1 MLIVL
6 NTSYQPIATSEMT
19 IAQGDAALGRL
30 YVVAPPAVGI
40 SVAFGLP
47 DGTVTQKYP
56 LFMNIAQ
63 SDYDVNYFVYTLNVT
78 SDIFAAV
85 PGKLA
90 IQLYASIS
98 GDDGAVQTYAVPT
111 VEMNV
116 LKGVVT
122 IPQAGVDIPSD
133 ETWTALLAGI
143 GTLSN
148 QVGLLT
154 RDAVTLLS
162 GQINMWGLK
171 TGFYKVAKGSRISML
186 SESATGIIE
195 NADEDMLLFVVN
207 KTLKNA
213 SYIAMSTLN
222 GKSSTGTMTAK
233 PSFIYGYSNRTS
245 YSKETFTL
253 KNYAEPYIAG
263 YGQSIDGQKINVS
276 LPIAETQSV

>member
-154 RDAVTLLS
+154 RDAVTTLS
-162 GQINMWGLK
+162 GQIKMWVLK

-186 SESATGIIE
+186 SESATGMIQ
-195 NADEDMLLFVVN
+195 NNDEDMLLFVVN
-207 KTLKNA
+207 KTQNNA
-213 SYIAMSTLN
+213 SYIA
-222 GKSSTGTMTAK
+222 SSTGTMTAK
-233 PSFIYGYSNRTS
+233 PSFIYGYSNKTS

-263 YGQSIDGQKINVS
+263 YGISIDGQKINVS